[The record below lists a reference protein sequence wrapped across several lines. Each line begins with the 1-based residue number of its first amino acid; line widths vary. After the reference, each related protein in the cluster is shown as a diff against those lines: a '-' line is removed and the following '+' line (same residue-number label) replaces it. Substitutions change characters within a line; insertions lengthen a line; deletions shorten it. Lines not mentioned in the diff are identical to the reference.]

1 MNNKPQ
7 DELLTA
13 YLDDELAPEERADVE
28 RMLAED
34 ASSRQLLE
42 ELKALRS
49 TLHALPQDRLGSDF
63 SKQVMQIAERS
74 MLVGS
79 SSEDGQAAISTGQQS
94 PSPKIEVRP
103 AADQDWRQRLL
114 RPLAFAGLA
123 IAAALAVM
131 ILQPAKVANQDASR
145 GIAIEDNAR
154 RAPTLE
160 VAPSSSGAESPQD
173 LTQPGLPREEPA
185 FRAPPSMQPKAA
197 MSKGGG
203 GGVAKESYLN
213 GETAPPADS
222 RDADRGPQVT
232 VGQTAVATP
241 DARAFN
247 FQRSK
252 QLVDEQV
259 FFQSNAAAPVYSVQL
274 DVTPAAARGRV
285 LDKTLERNR
294 IKVTSV
300 AAQRSEDNE
309 ATEEKLVEGIAPI
322 DVVYVELTKSQLESV
337 LTDIADQ
344 PDQFSNIM
352 VPTNSEFVGQK
363 AMAGEAREMQFGEQS
378 MRQGASEEASPPNA
392 SRENELEVDVDTDGA
407 VVPESAT
414 QAPAPEGVAQRFQL
428 PQLSARK
435 QALGRQLMDEETTQS
450 AEPTKA
456 EKQEDEAV
464 GLKINDDLGGAD
476 ALDLNEQMLRALFI
490 LRVVPEINE
499 PDTEAE
505 TPAEASP
512 SEPENED
519 AEQP

>member
-7 DELLTA
+7 DELLSA

-42 ELKALRS
+42 ELKALHS
-49 TLHALPQDRLGSDF
+49 TLHTLPKDHLGSDF

-79 SSEDGQAAISTGQQS
+79 SSEDGQAAISTREQS

-145 GIAIEDNAR
+145 GIAIEDNVERFQEGTQTRIGRDEPAIS
-154 RAPTLE
+154 
-160 VAPSSSGAESPQD
+160 APSA
-173 LTQPGLPREEPA
+173 RN
-185 FRAPPSMQPKAA
+185 PKSA

-203 GGVAKESYLN
+203 GRPEEESFEVNEGGVPRAV
-213 GETAPPADS
+213 

-300 AAQRSEDNE
+300 AAQPSEDDE
-309 ATEEKLVEGIAPI
+309 ATKEKLVEGIAPI

-363 AMAGEAREMQFGEQS
+363 AMAGEPRERQFGEQS
-378 MRQGASEEASPPNA
+378 VSQGAAEEVTTPAA
-392 SRENELEVDVDTDGA
+392 SRENEPGTDINIDGA
-407 VVPESAT
+407 VAPESTT

-428 PQLSARK
+428 PQLSASK
-435 QALGRQLMDEETTQS
+435 QALGRQLMDEENTLS

-464 GLKINDDLGGAD
+464 GLEINGLGGAD
-476 ALDLNEQMLRALFI
+476 ALDLKQQMFRALFI

-505 TPAEASP
+505 TPAEASA